1 MSGTALPQ
9 IAAEVFIAGLWQ
21 GLLVAAA
28 VAVCLRLLS
37 RISSSARFIVWGVA
51 FLLILAVP
59 LLRLQTSAGISMNG
73 SSAVLHLTPIWGVA
87 ILSAWVALTIFRLAQ
102 LLYQVRRTHRIW
114 QNASPASVSTAG
126 LALLQA
132 SGRRAELCTSREID
146 SPCVIGFF
154 SPRLLVP
161 ESLFT
166 ELSQPQLEHIIL
178 HECEHLRR
186 YDDWINL
193 VQKIALA
200 FFPLNPALW
209 FADRRLSLERELAC
223 DAGVVSR
230 ISAPLE
236 YAHNLTRLAE
246 HRLLSSRVALALS
259 AWSHKSELSHR
270 VHALIK
276 PVRQLSPSL
285 ARSAF
290 AALMLTLGGGAFLLA
305 HAPRLVSFSSAPSVA
320 ASETPA
326 IPPASGIQAASVP
339 VLYHSEA
346 AQPRM
351 TLLKATLPSTQSAST
366 AANKPALKRNASSQ
380 AVSAQTPLQQTPRVI
395 RTKADSN
402 SVTPSRP
409 HRTTVRAYYITT
421 DFAPSYAAVPF
432 GDGWLII
439 QL

>member
-1 MSGTALPQ
+1 MPGTALPQ
-9 IAAEVFIAGLWQ
+9 IAAEVFTAGLWQ
-21 GLLVAAA
+21 GLLVAAT

-37 RISSSARFIVWGVA
+37 RISSSARFIVWGIA
-51 FLLILAVP
+51 FLFILTVP
-59 LLRLQTSAGISMNG
+59 LLRLQTPAGINRND
-73 SSAVLHLTPIWGVA
+73 SSAILHLTPIWGTV
-87 ILSAWVALTIFRLAQ
+87 ILSVWVALTLFSLAR
-102 LLYQVRRTHRIW
+102 LLYQVRRTHHIW
-114 QNASPASVSTAG
+114 RNASPASVSAAG

-132 SGRRAELCTSREID
+132 SGRRAELCTSHEID

-161 ESLFT
+161 ESLFA

-193 VQKIALA
+193 AQKIILTL
-200 FFPLNPALW
+200 FPLNPALW
-209 FADRRLSLERELAC
+209 VADRRLSLERELAC

-236 YAHNLTRLAE
+236 YAHSLTHLAE

-276 PVRQLSPSL
+276 PVRQLSPSW

-290 AALMLTLGGGAFLLA
+290 AALTLTLGGGAFLLA
-305 HAPRLVSFSSAPSVA
+305 HAPRLVSFSNVPALSA
-320 ASETPA
+320 ASQTPA
-326 IPPASGIQAASVP
+326 TPASSIQTASVP

-346 AQPRM
+346 ASRPHM
-351 TLLKATLPSTQSAST
+351 SLLKATLPSAKPASIPIT
-366 AANKPALKRNASSQ
+366 KPALKRNGSSQ
-380 AVSAQTPLQQTPRVI
+380 AVPAQTPLQQTPRVV
-395 RTKADSN
+395 RTKADGN
-402 SVTPSRP
+402 SVIPSRP
-409 HRTTVRAYYITT
+409 HRTTIRAYYIT
-421 DFAPSYAAVPF
+421 DVAPSYAAVPF
-432 GDGWLII
+432 GDGWLIV